1 MDVLAVPGG
10 LPRRSLARARLAFA
24 VAGDGAWSGPTW
36 YVLFQALLGV
46 IQFVIGLAMLV
57 GYRRAGA
64 WAAF

>member
-24 VAGDGAWSGPTW
+24 VAGDGAWFRP
-36 YVLFQALLGV
+36 YLVCPVQALLGV
-46 IQFVIGLAMLV
+46 IQFVIGLAMLI